1 MIHHVFGCQ
10 EFTLD
15 ISPIQDVEKKMK
27 KAIEEHIVVKRKV
40 EEKEINLDQL
50 RADIDSLQ
58 KQIDEASNQS
68 V

>member
-1 MIHHVFGCQ
+1 
-10 EFTLD
+10 
-15 ISPIQDVEKKMK
+15 MK

-58 KQIDEASNQS
+58 KQIDEASKQS

>member
-1 MIHHVFGCQ
+1 
-10 EFTLD
+10 
-15 ISPIQDVEKKMK
+15 MK

-50 RADIDSLQ
+50 REDIDSMQ
-58 KQIDEASNQS
+58 KQIDEASKQS

>member
-1 MIHHVFGCQ
+1 
-10 EFTLD
+10 
-15 ISPIQDVEKKMK
+15 MK